1 VVRKVLRLNNLY
13 KILGLL
19 ACLLPL
25 SVSAQDSFRFEASTN
40 TKQVALNSYFEVTFT
55 LKNAS
60 GTDFAPPSFE
70 GFSVLA
76 GPSTST
82 SMQIINGVV
91 SREMAY
97 SYTLQPKK
105 AGKFTIGSASI
116 RANGK
121 KLTSNTLSIDV
132 IKSSSS
138 NLGKEDASGEVFVR
152 LEMNKAEGFIGEQLL
167 LDYKLYTSVSI
178 DGYDIQEEPD
188 YRGFYAQELKR
199 FDSSPMREE
208 INGKQYTTK
217 ILRRIALFPQQAGK
231 LNIGPARLQL
241 AIVEENDRT
250 GFFFNR
256 SIRPVFFTTN
266 SLEINVKAL
275 PPGAPESFSGAVG
288 EYDFQAAV
296 NRNQVSTD
304 DALTLTLLITGNGDV
319 KRIQPPALSLSDSF
333 EVYAPKVVE
342 ELLTESQ
349 GEITGKKTIEY
360 LALPKYPGEYSISP
374 SFSYLSTLENKYVTI
389 DAGPFRVKV
398 LQGSDRH
405 AVLPSNATENRS
417 ANEIRF
423 IKTQTTLERNETAFV
438 LSPGFWGMAAFPVV
452 AFIGVFFFRKM
463 QDQKNNVDFTFLKS
477 KLAKKEA
484 QKRLSAAHAFYQSGN
499 SRAFYDEISKASLGY
514 ICDKLTI
521 PLSQLSK
528 DNVRVQLE
536 SLGVSSAL
544 VEDFMGII
552 QACEMALFAGMDNAS
567 DMQTTYEKAMTVIAG
582 IEAEIGQLA

>member
-1 VVRKVLRLNNLY
+1 MVRKVLRLNNLY

-91 SREMAY
+91 LREMAY

-552 QACEMALFAGMDNAS
+552 QACEMALFAGMDNRPR
-567 DMQTTYEKAMTVIAG
+567 
-582 IEAEIGQLA
+582 